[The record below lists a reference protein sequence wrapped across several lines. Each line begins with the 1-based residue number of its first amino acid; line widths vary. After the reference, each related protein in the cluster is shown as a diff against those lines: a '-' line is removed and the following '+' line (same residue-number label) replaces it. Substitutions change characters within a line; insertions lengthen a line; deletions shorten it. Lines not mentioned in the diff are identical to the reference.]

1 MATLGILIGIALTL
15 CVFSFLYRDN
25 PFYTFAEHLFVGL
38 AAGYGI
44 VVQIQDG
51 FIGTIWESL
60 ELSINQ
66 GKTLET
72 ILTLIPALVGLLFF
86 TQFAPN
92 TSWLVR
98 IPFAI
103 TIGYGAGI
111 AIPAAVEQDI
121 FKHVHSTI
129 RLNHLQSNIKTGL
142 ADSLGQGQPTVEL
155 QDRFRQA
162 GLVMTKT
169 AKIKTIKDGAKWQIQ
184 DQIQLSI
191 DSEPIISQQL
201 DNTVLPDLLSRG
213 FIDAG
218 YELSSSA
225 KIKVWKKGHR
235 WQVVDGRIFNINTRN
250 GKLVLDESWT
260 YTAKR
265 EALPKDKQIEQ
276 INIYTDF
283 FHRDGWQ
290 IFNLSLIFVG
300 VICTLTYFFF
310 SVEHEGI
317 VGGIS
322 KIGVVF
328 IMVGFGAAFGN
339 TVMGRVSLLIGRVQF
354 LIKALPSLFGG

>member
-1 MATLGILIGIALTL
+1 
-15 CVFSFLYRDN
+15 
-25 PFYTFAEHLFVGL
+25 
-38 AAGYGI
+38 
-44 VVQIQDG
+44 
-51 FIGTIWESL
+51 
-60 ELSINQ
+60 
-66 GKTLET
+66 
-72 ILTLIPALVGLLFF
+72 
-86 TQFAPN
+86 
-92 TSWLVR
+92 
-98 IPFAI
+98 
-103 TIGYGAGI
+103 
-111 AIPAAVEQDI
+111 
-121 FKHVHSTI
+121 
-129 RLNHLQSNIKTGL
+129 
-142 ADSLGQGQPTVEL
+142 
-155 QDRFRQA
+155 
-162 GLVMTKT
+162 MTKT

-191 DSEPIISQQL
+191 DDESLTSQQL

-260 YTAKR
+260 YTAKQ
-265 EALPKDKQIEQ
+265 EATPKDKQVEQ

-290 IFNLSLIFVG
+290 KFNLSLIFVG